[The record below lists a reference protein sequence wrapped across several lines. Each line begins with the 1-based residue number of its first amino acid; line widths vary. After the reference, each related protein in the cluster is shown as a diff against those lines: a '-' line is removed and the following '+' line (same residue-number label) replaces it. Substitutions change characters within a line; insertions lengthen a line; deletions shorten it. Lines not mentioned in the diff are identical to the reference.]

1 MSITVNVTS
10 ETAASITIGGSTNAI
25 SVTASGGIGPA
36 AVYDGTNTIGVSQLS
51 GGVGVTISTT
61 SGSLLISSYN
71 TATIA
76 GLAPVQSVAGRTG
89 AIQLQAADVTA
100 GTFAVARI
108 PTISYTALSNVPLS
122 FVPVTHT
129 HSTTE
134 VVGLTASFAPLVH
147 THGTADITGLSA
159 QFDGLTAT
167 YAAISHT
174 HGTAAITGLTAS
186 FAPITHT
193 HSTANIVGLTAAI
206 TANSVQSVNG
216 KAGQTIS
223 LAPAD
228 VTAVTSSITGISGA
242 SAATNVVVISQASFD
257 AITTPST
264 ATIYFIV

>member
-36 AVYDGTNTIGVSQLS
+36 AVFDGTNTIGVSQLS
-51 GGVGVTISTT
+51 AGVGVTISTT
-61 SGSLLISSYN
+61 SGTLQIASYN

-108 PTISYTALSNVPLS
+108 PTISYTALSNLPLS

-159 QFDGLTAT
+159 A

-174 HGTAAITGLTAS
+174 HDTAAITGLTAS

-216 KAGQTIS
+216 KTGQAIS

-228 VTAVTSSITGISGA
+228 VTAVTSSITGIAGA

-257 AITTPST
+257 AITPST

>member
-51 GGVGVTISTT
+51 GGVGITVSTA

-159 QFDGLTAT
+159 QFTALTAA

-174 HGTAAITGLTAS
+174 HDTAAITGLSAS

-216 KAGQTIS
+216 KAGQAIS

-228 VTAVTSSITGISGA
+228 LGAVASSITGISGA
-242 SAATNVVVISQASFD
+242 QAVANVVVISQTAYD
-257 AITTPST
+257 AIASPNT
-264 ATIYFIV
+264 ATLYFIT

>member
-1 MSITVNVTS
+1 MSITVNVTTQ
-10 ETAASITIGGSTNAI
+10 TAASITVGN
-25 SVTASGGIGPA
+25 GIGPA

-51 GGVGVTISTT
+51 GGTGITVSTV
-61 SGSLLISSYN
+61 SGTLQIASYS

-89 AIQLQAADVTA
+89 AVTLQAADVTA
-100 GTFAVARI
+100 GTFAIGRI
-108 PTISYTALSNVPLS
+108 PTISYTALSNVPVS

-134 VVGLTASFAPLVH
+134 VVGLTATFAPLAH
-147 THGTADITGLSA
+147 THGTTDVTGLSA

-186 FAPITHT
+186 FAPFTHT

-216 KAGQTIS
+216 KTGTAIS

-228 VTAVTSSITGISGA
+228 VTAVTSSITGITGA
-242 SAATNVVVISQASFD
+242 SAATNMVVISQASYD
-257 AITTPST
+257 AIATPST